1 MEFKRFKNNYE
12 ELIESLKEDVSPI
25 LETIKQ
31 FDLKG
36 EEKEEI
42 WKIENM
48 NL

>member
-1 MEFKRFKNNYE
+1 MEFKRFRNNYE

-25 LETIKQ
+25 LETIKL
-31 FDLKG
+31 FDLKD

-42 WKIENM
+42 WKIENL

>member
-1 MEFKRFKNNYE
+1 MEFKRFKSNYE

-25 LETIKQ
+25 LETIKL

-42 WKIENM
+42 WKIENL

>member
-1 MEFKRFKNNYE
+1 MEFKRFRNNYE

-25 LETIKQ
+25 LETIKL

-42 WKIENM
+42 WKIENL